1 VGEEVYSKMRE
12 VDLSKLNRKELLDE
26 LEDAQNKMNSV
37 AVRMITERLA
47 KNEEEENESEN

>member
-1 VGEEVYSKMRE
+1 MRE